1 MNLDNIQ
8 LDFRYL
14 DKHIDM
20 IKSKIKTY
28 ATISV
33 FNGYTNRIY
42 IITKIDNN
50 FRYEYVVNEEKVAIT
65 YEDIIADVMLLYKS
79 SVGKITMIY
88 RLFMDIFNSK
98 TNGEFRELWGDML
111 YIDIDTFKLTPLN
124 IGAEN
129 LSNIVVNLKLSDKEI
144 ELFGRVEDY
153 VFKDNENNTIMGI
166 DLS

>member
-1 MNLDNIQ
+1 MNLDNIE

-42 IITKIDNN
+42 VITKIDNN

-65 YEDIIADVMLLYKS
+65 YEDIIADVMLLYNS
-79 SVGKITMIY
+79 SIGKITMIY

>member
-42 IITKIDNN
+42 VITKIDDN
-50 FRYEYVVNEEKVAIT
+50 FIYEYIVNEEKVAIT
-65 YEDIIADVMLLYKS
+65 YEDIIADVMLLYKN

-88 RLFMDIFNSK
+88 RLFMDVFNSK

-129 LSNIVVNLKLSDKEI
+129 LSNIVVNLKLTDKEI

-153 VFKDNENNTIMGI
+153 VFKDNDNNTIMGI

>member
-14 DKHIDM
+14 DKHIDI

-42 IITKIDNN
+42 VITKIDDN
-50 FRYEYVVNEEKVAIT
+50 FRYEYIVNEEKVAIT

>member
-1 MNLDNIQ
+1 MNLDNIE

-42 IITKIDNN
+42 VITKIDNN

-65 YEDIIADVMLLYKS
+65 YEDIIADVMLLYNS
-79 SVGKITMIY
+79 SIGKITMIY
-88 RLFMDIFNSK
+88 RLFMDVFNSK